1 MKDFRI
7 GCRTMRDGVVVGTV
21 FLLTGLAL
29 LGAGRLLVPSLLHM
43 DLVVQ
48 GLGVLLLL
56 FVPFILVT
64 TYLRT
69 SGNHGPGD
77 GPGIGGRPADPR
89 GA

>member
-1 MKDFRI
+1 MKEFRI
-7 GCRTMRDGVVVGTV
+7 GCRTMRDGIIVSAV
-21 FLLTGLAL
+21 FLVSGIAL
-29 LGAGRLLVPSLLHM
+29 LVTGRFLVPTLLHM

-69 SGNHGPGD
+69 SGDHGPDD
-77 GPGIGGRPADPR
+77 GPGIGGRPADTR